1 MNTQE
6 LHEAMIAKFIRG
18 APLALYDI
26 GVGLKSEW
34 RTLRKLYPQLKV
46 FGCEP
51 HPATY
56 QSLLRDGFPGTLA
69 KVAIGEEAG
78 QATLFDIAGDAK
90 RASLLPLGDSERQI
104 PTDVWTLDRF
114 DREMGRQD
122 RILLWMDIEGSELAA
137 LRGGTELLDSGRV
150 RWINL
155 EERRNGDCPAAGWT
169 DPAELHLFLT
179 SHGFVRAADY
189 NRHPT
194 HQDAIYVHQEEQR

>member
-1 MNTQE
+1 
-6 LHEAMIAKFIRG
+6 MIAKFVRG

-46 FGCEP
+46 YGCEP

-56 QSLLRDGFPGTLA
+56 QTLLRDGFPGPLLN
-69 KVAIGEEAG
+69 VAIGEADG
-78 QATLFDIAGDAK
+78 TATLFDIADDAK

-122 RILLWMDIEGSELAA
+122 RILLWMDIEGTELAA
-137 LRGGTELLDSGRV
+137 LRGGTELLDSVIVPQRV
-150 RWINL
+150 GPILRNCIPFSPVTASC
-155 EERRNGDCPAAGWT
+155 EPPTTTVTPRTRTRFTFTERNSDET
-169 DPAELHLFLT
+169 
-179 SHGFVRAADY
+179 
-189 NRHPT
+189 
-194 HQDAIYVHQEEQR
+194 I

>member
-1 MNTQE
+1 VNTQQ
-6 LHEAMIAKFIRG
+6 LYEAVIAKFIRG

-26 GVGLKSEW
+26 GVGPKSEW
-34 RTLRKLYPQLKV
+34 RALRKRYRKLKV
-46 FGCEP
+46 YGCEP

-56 QSLLRDGFPGTLA
+56 QTLLRDGFPGPLLN
-69 KVAIGEEAG
+69 VAIGEADDT
-78 QATLFDIAGDAK
+78 ATLFDIADDAK

-122 RILLWMDIEGSELAA
+122 RILLWMDIEGTELAA

-169 DPAELHLFLT
+169 DPAELHSFLT

-194 HQDAIYVHQEEQR
+194 HQDAIYVHREEQR